1 MSELQELMQNAIP
14 RARGVL
20 RDNYSNLL
28 QVADY
33 CESNYA
39 QAQDKRKALEKT
51 MDFTTQSLASVA
63 YQISSLAS
71 GILQMLDLQAN
82 EVRQVEA
89 SVCSIAQVG
98 KEPVREESR
107 KGVEGVLGVSSSSS
121 VGQCLKATFQLVD
134 PMIDL
139 EAPSRSLVLAFCAL
153 TTCGGGRSR
162 GLAARLPPL
171 VSHRF
176 SSASRPDQSTQLAKT
191 GTLSRRGTKTPATQS
206 SGSPG
211 RSYRIPEPIWP
222 PVIPDGKLSS
232 ASSLSSL
239 SSLTETPGSTSA
251 SAAAEPP
258 PPPPP
263 PPPLPSMLSS
273 LPPPIEAENLPPPP
287 ADILPP
293 PPVAI
298 DDIPPVQPLEPAL
311 DFPASPLLPPLDVTH
326 TEMLK
331 PPLLPPPPPPEKLP
345 WAPDT
350 YLEEVVTIYPYTQQ
364 KEDELSFMEGTVI
377 YVTRKF
383 SNGWYEGVTHDAVGL
398 FPGNYA
404 EPLH

>member
-89 SVCSIAQVG
+89 SVCSIAQ
-98 KEPVREESR
+98 
-107 KGVEGVLGVSSSSS
+107 
-121 VGQCLKATFQLVD
+121 
-134 PMIDL
+134 
-139 EAPSRSLVLAFCAL
+139 
-153 TTCGGGRSR
+153 
-162 GLAARLPPL
+162 
-171 VSHRF
+171 
-176 SSASRPDQSTQLAKT
+176 DQSTQLAKT